1 MSFDVCFSS
10 EQVDVVNGDGCD
22 LEIRHGDVVIHDGL
36 MRVAVLWGDVR
47 LAASKHD
54 FVEVN
59 ESVNLSR
66 VEHELVDL
74 IRNNNNSGGGGVGS
88 ATPTS
93 AASLSFV

>member
-1 MSFDVCFSS
+1 M
-10 EQVDVVNGDGCD
+10 NGDGCD

-47 LAASKHD
+47 LAPSKHD

-74 IRNNNNSGGGGVGS
+74 IRNNNNNNSGGGGGS

>member
-1 MSFDVCFSS
+1 LNSD
-10 EQVDVVNGDGCD
+10 QVDVVTGDGCD
-22 LEIRHGDVVIHDGL
+22 LEIRHGDVVMHDGL

-59 ESVNLSR
+59 ESVNVSR

-74 IRNNNNSGGGGVGS
+74 
-88 ATPTS
+88 S
-93 AASLSFV
+93 AARENSASFFER